1 MFQRGEVPWMLLL
14 MCLLGNQ
21 RSIAEAFFEWLK
33 KAAPTPASMPPASA
47 TASSVLHGE
56 VPSFEMSVAD
66 EKFLSVAKQMDLSP
80 LDSCHLKVITQLKAT
95 CNGLTEEQL
104 AKLGVALFN
113 CQSEVEGRGTYL
125 CTEEMSIKE
134 CTADMDSDTWNAY
147 HIVSNRARA
156 VCYATRQQH
165 FRRQAELTVNALI
178 STATSQL
185 DAMKDLKEGQREL
198 RDLTASSL
206 DRLLDGHSTLQL
218 QQGALKEGQEQL
230 DASITTNLQR
240 LAQERALIST
250 GQQLVAQLIQGI
262 TQRMENVSEQL
273 KGQGTDVQEGHR
285 AILDDLAEVRGRA
298 QEIYSKM
305 ELSLNGVLQQ
315 QNTTVQFYGELI
327 GKLERMNTTLGYLL
341 THLDSMQ
348 NRIEDRLSMIQGY
361 LGWAGL
367 SLHAVWTCVMH
378 AGYFLFAAVLLSFLQ
393 CPTFSRMSLLITVP
407 VNAIAEVNQQSA
419 LDLVTL
425 SLLLV
430 TLSLGHWFVLRL
442 LWMLSKLK
450 SQKCCP
456 APLPLAP
463 AMETHE
469 QPPDTACG
477 PVMSSTPREADL
489 ECDLESEVPYLGQD
503 SFMTGDPCMVALSP
517 SGAVPPRHGRIS
529 LGTPSHSTPRLKTRH
544 GHGGVVL
551 ERVPQRHLGGVL
563 DAVSQSL
570 GASPSQ
576 SVISNRY
583 DFSVVLICVQSC
595 LKVLL
600 TAAHYFLCMLDCA
613 DSPSN
618 SSLSGRPL
626 CSGTTRLGQPCK
638 KRALAGQDFCRVH
651 EGGHNSYSRITN

>member
-469 QPPDTACG
+469 QPPDTVGACA
-477 PVMSSTPREADL
+477 PAHAHLSVFTCSSLTL
-489 ECDLESEVPYLGQD
+489 HYV
-503 SFMTGDPCMVALSP
+503 GDPCMVALSP

-576 SVISNRY
+576 SVISN
-583 DFSVVLICVQSC
+583 
-595 LKVLL
+595 
-600 TAAHYFLCMLDCA
+600 
-613 DSPSN
+613 